1 MAERSKATVL
11 KTVVGQPTGGSN
23 PSPSAHIGDGGALS
37 LAREPHYFEDEI
49 REKMHEL
56 SVTEG
61 LLNITLR
68 HAEQAEA
75 KRVTT
80 LHIVVGRLSSIVD
93 DSVQF
98 YWDIISKDTIAE
110 GAMLHF
116 QRIPIELECLNCGQR
131 YTPEV
136 EDFACPNCKSEQIK
150 IIAGEEFYLDS
161 IEVE

>member
-1 MAERSKATVL
+1 
-11 KTVVGQPTGGSN
+11 
-23 PSPSAHIGDGGALS
+23 
-37 LAREPHYFEDEI
+37 
-49 REKMHEL
+49 MHEL

-68 HAEQAEA
+68 HAEKANA
-75 KRVTT
+75 RRVTD

-98 YWDIISKDTIAE
+98 YWDIISKDTVAE
-110 GAMLHF
+110 GAVLHF
-116 QRIPIELECLNCGQR
+116 LRVPIELECLNCSRR
-131 YTPEV
+131 YTPDE